1 MKNILRLF
9 VLVFSGVAI
18 TTSCSGNKERTITE
32 LPAVP
37 VQISEVSQNNQA
49 RRITAS
55 GSIEAENSANVSTRM
70 MGYITGIHVKMGQ
83 KVQKGQLLATLNSSD
98 LTAKKGQAESGILQ
112 AQSAFNNAKKDYERF
127 VALFEQNSATQ
138 KEMDDMTTH
147 LEMARAGLEMAKQMK
162 NEVDAQFAYT
172 NITAPFSGVV
182 TGTFAKEGDMASP
195 GMPII
200 SLEGSGKLEARVMV
214 SESEIAHI
222 LPEMEAEVSIKSLN
236 KTVTG
241 KVSEISSS
249 ARNTGGQYF
258 VKIDLT
264 EAGKEILPGMFV
276 NVVFQRETETA
287 ETGSNTILIP
297 ENAIVRE
304 GQLQGIYVVSENN
317 TALLRW
323 LRLGKKYGNEVEVL
337 SGLTAREKYIQSA
350 NGRLFNGIKITTQ

>member
-9 VLVFSGVAI
+9 LLAFSGLTI
-18 TTSCSGNKERTITE
+18 TTSCSGEKEKSKTE

-37 VQISEVSQNNQA
+37 IQIAEVSQGNYGKK
-49 RRITAS
+49 ITAS
-55 GSIEAENSANVSTRM
+55 GSIEAANSANVSTRM

-98 LTAKKGQAESGILQ
+98 LSAKKGQAESGVLQ

-147 LEMARAGLEMAKQMK
+147 FEMAQAGLEMAKEMR
-162 NEVDAQFAYT
+162 NEVDAQFAYS

-195 GMPII
+195 GMPLI

-214 SESEIAHI
+214 SENEISHI
-222 LPEMEAEVSIKSLN
+222 LPDMEAKVTLKSQN
-236 KTVTG
+236 RTFAG
-241 KVSEISSS
+241 KVTEISSS

-258 VKIDLT
+258 VKIELPENEKD
-264 EAGKEILPGMFV
+264 ILPGMFV
-276 NVVFQRETETA
+276 SAVFARE
-287 ETGSNTILIP
+287 NTPSEIKNHSVLIP
-297 ENAIVRE
+297 IDAIIQE
-304 GQLQGIYVVSENN
+304 GQLHGIYVVTEND
-317 TALLRW
+317 TAILRW
-323 LRLGKKYGNEVEVL
+323 LRLGRAFGNEIEVL
-337 SGLTAREKYIQSA
+337 SGLTSGEKYIIASD
-350 NGRLFNGIKITTQ
+350 GRLLNGSKVIIQ

>member
-9 VLVFSGVAI
+9 LLVFSGLAI
-18 TTSCSGNKERTITE
+18 TTSCSGNKEKTKTE

-37 VQISEVSQNNQA
+37 VEIAEVSQGNHGK
-49 RRITAS
+49 RITAS

-98 LTAKKGQAESGILQ
+98 LSAKKGQAESGVLQ
-112 AQSAFNNAKKDYERF
+112 AQSAYNNAKKDYERF

-147 LEMARAGLEMAKQMK
+147 FEMARAGLEMAKQMR

-195 GMPII
+195 GMPIV

-214 SESEIAHI
+214 SESDIAHI
-222 LPEMEAEVSIKSLN
+222 LPEMEAEINIKSLN
-236 KTVTG
+236 KTFTG

-258 VKIDLT
+258 VKIELPD
-264 EAGKEILPGMFV
+264 GDKNILPGMFAH
-276 NVVFQRETETA
+276 VVFAGEKTNSEVENQTV
-287 ETGSNTILIP
+287 LIP
-297 ENAIVRE
+297 ENAVIRE
-304 GQLQGIYVVSENN
+304 GQLRGIYVVTDND
-317 TALLRW
+317 TAILRW
-323 LRLGKKYGNEVEVL
+323 LRLGKTFGNQIEVL
-337 SGLTAREKYIQSA
+337 SGLTSGEKYITSS
-350 NGRLFNGIKITTQ
+350 NGRLLNGSKVVIQ